1 MASLDTNVLVRLL
14 VKDDERQAAQA
25 RKLVQAESDRGETL
39 FVPITAVL
47 ELEWVLR
54 SVYEMPKSAIL
65 GAFVALLE
73 TRELVFQSEPAIERA
88 LEHFRKGSA
97 GFADCVHL
105 GICGAESEVPLVTFD
120 RKAARMEG
128 AHLVGAAIG

>member
-25 RKLVQAESDRGETL
+25 RKLIRAASDRGETM
-39 FVPITAVL
+39 FVPITVVL

-88 LEHFRKGSA
+88 LAHFRKGFA
-97 GFADCVHL
+97 GFSDCIHL
-105 GICGAESEVPLVTFD
+105 GICGAESELPLLTFD
-120 RKAARMEG
+120 RKAGRMEG
-128 AHLVGAAIG
+128 VHHLGAAIK